1 MARILAASSGGGH
14 LEQLI
19 LIAPAFAGHDW
30 QIATTNPAQARM
42 HGISD
47 PLPLPDC
54 NLHQPVNS
62 LRCALAALSLVRK
75 LRPDVVIST
84 GAAPGFFCIL
94 WGRLFGAR
102 TLWVDSVAN
111 AERLSLS
118 GRLARH
124 VADHCLTQW
133 EHLADGNKLYYSVSP
148 VSANGTDLRL

>member
-14 LEQLI
+14 LEQLM

-30 QIATTNPAQARM
+30 YLATTNTAQAHM
-42 HGISD
+42 HGIGS

-54 NLHQPVNS
+54 NLNQPIS
-62 LRCALAALSLVRK
+62 ALQCAVAALNVVRQT
-75 LRPDVVIST
+75 RPEVVIST

-94 WGRLFGAR
+94 WGRLSGAC

-124 VADHCLTQW
+124 VAHRCLTQW
-133 EHLADGNKLYYSVSP
+133 EHLADGNQVHYSGSV
-148 VSANGTDLRL
+148 L